1 MSEPL
6 LLTMALLAAAF
17 VGFNI
22 GGATTAPA
30 FGPAVGASLVSKGLA
45 GGLMAAFFAL
55 GAWTI
60 GRRVVETLGN
70 SLVGGAD
77 VFTLR
82 ASVVV
87 LGFIGL
93 ALFVGNRF
101 EVPASTSMTT
111 VGAIAGLGMASG
123 DLDWAVLGEIVVW
136 WVVAP
141 LLGFGA
147 AVAIGRY
154 YYPRVEEWMDV
165 HEADGHLLEVD
176 RSGTV
181 PSIRLSAGHRNELVG
196 GGIVLAVGCLMAFSS
211 GSSNIANVIAPLVG
225 SDSVEIDPGIVLGSI
240 AVAAGALTIA
250 RRTLETLGNEITE
263 LPLPAAV
270 VVAPVSALLV
280 VILSA
285 LGIPASFVIIA
296 TLSIAGIGYGRS
308 LRTRSGGVVAD
319 GRGSRKS
326 EDEIDF
332 DLGTTAHV
340 VALQHTIPAFAT
352 FGVYVTSVLFLV

>member
-1 MSEPL
+1 MSEL
-6 LLTMALLAAAF
+6 LLLAIALLAAGF

-45 GGLMAAFFAL
+45 GGLMAAFFAV

-60 GRRVVETLGN
+60 GRRVVDTLGN
-70 SLVGGAD
+70 GLVGGAD

-87 LGFIGL
+87 LGFVGL

-123 DLDWAVLGEIVVW
+123 DLDWAVFGEIVVW

-165 HEADGHLLEVD
+165 HEADDHLLEVD
-176 RSGTV
+176 RTGTL
-181 PSIRLSAGHRNELVG
+181 PSIRLSAGHRDELVG
-196 GGIVLAVGCLMAFSS
+196 GGIVLGVGCLMAFSS

-225 SDSVEIDPGIVLGSI
+225 SGSVEVDPGIVLGSI

-250 RRTLETLGNEITE
+250 RRTLETLGNEITA
-263 LPLPAAV
+263 LPLPAAI
-270 VVAPVSALLV
+270 VVAPVSAALV
-280 VILSA
+280 VVLSA
-285 LGIPASFVIIA
+285 LGIPASFVVIA
-296 TLSIAGIGYGRS
+296 TLSIAGIGFGRS
-308 LRTRSGGVVAD
+308 LRNRSGGVVAD
-319 GRGSRKS
+319 GGTDP
-326 EDEIDF
+326 EDGIDF
-332 DLGTTAHV
+332 DPATTTRV
-340 VALQHTIPAFAT
+340 LLLQHTIPAFAT
-352 FGVYVTSVLFLV
+352 FGAYVASVLFLV